1 MAQSRKVYEAH
12 LGFYDTVVAAFSQKS
27 ALAAWGS
34 STDLFRMGIARITND
49 PAKAKAALS
58 KPGLVLRRPAG
69 TDIAFSENPPLP
81 KFASG
86 AAKAKQKRK

>member
-1 MAQSRKVYEAH
+1 MPTRKVYEAH

-34 STDLFRMGIARITND
+34 TTDLFKMGIARVTDD
-49 PAKAKAALS
+49 PTKVKAALA

-69 TDIAFSENPPLP
+69 TTIAFSENPPLP
-81 KFASG
+81 KAPS
-86 AAKAKQKRK
+86 APAKPKTKRT